1 MKSPRLS
8 ILGTP
13 LVVTNY
19 DRLRDELFAASDSSS
34 ARTVDFSNTHIVT
47 MRRHDPAFRR
57 LTSTVDMFV
66 PDGMPLIWCLNQR
79 GAKLQDRVYGPTFT
93 RRCLSASPPHIRHFF
108 LGGSEE
114 CLRLLVER
122 MRALNPHLSVAGT
135 HHGYFNPADEASIAE
150 TIRAS
155 QADFIWVGM
164 GTPRQQEWIARNR
177 AHFPREIIL
186 AVGFAFDVNAG
197 TKPDA
202 PESMQRLGL
211 TWLYRLLSEPR
222 RLFGRYLRWN
232 SLFLFYLIRDAF
244 LPSPM
249 DADVTDDPR

>member
-1 MKSPRLS
+1 MSSPRIS

-13 LVVTNY
+13 LAVTDY
-19 DRLRDELFAASDSSS
+19 DRLRDELFASSDSGS

-57 LTSTVDMFV
+57 LTSVVDTFV
-66 PDGMPLIWCLNQR
+66 PDGMPLIWCLNGR
-79 GAKLQDRVYGPTFT
+79 GAQLQDRVYGPTFT

-122 MRALNPHLSVAGT
+122 MRALNPQLNVAGT
-135 HHGYFNPADEASIAE
+135 HHGYFSADDEASIVEA
-150 TIRAS
+150 IKNC

-164 GTPRQQEWIARNR
+164 GTPRQQEWITRNR
-177 AHFPREIIL
+177 AHFPREVIL

-202 PESMQRLGL
+202 PEAMQRLGL

-232 SLFLFYLIRDAF
+232 TLFLFYLIRDALF
-244 LPSPM
+244 PSPT
-249 DADVTDDPR
+249 DADAKGGPR